1 MKCIP
6 VFLLISAAA
15 SYAADFNTGQAARL
29 IIGQTFITRGE
40 PGAGQ
45 SLLGGVGGVAYA
57 NDTLFVADSN
67 RPGSEP
73 NNNRVLIF
81 KNVSATI
88 PSPTAELFYTQRC
101 PACVGQA
108 DVVLGQPDFTSTA
121 QGRGKTGMRR
131 PTAVASDGK
140 VLAVADTDNNRV
152 LLWLT
157 IPNTNGAPA
166 DVVLGQAN
174 FDTGGTVIPPNARSM
189 RGPQGVWIQDGRL
202 YVADTQNHRVLIW
215 RTIPTSSGAPA
226 DIVLGQP
233 DFTTFVEP
241 DISQQKVDAKATNML
256 NPVSVT
262 SDGRRLVVTD
272 LGHNRVLIWNS
283 IPNANQAPAD
293 VVFGQPDMNSSLAN
307 NSYKVDGD
315 NKVKVLCDSTGAD
328 ADGKATFPVRCNA
341 TLDFPRFA
349 LSDGKRL
356 YIADGG
362 NDRVLVL
369 NSVPTENGKAA
380 DYVIGQLGGGIN
392 QASDAAD
399 STRTP
404 TSLAWDGTNLYVA
417 DAFNRRINIYSPG
430 ENTLPYTAVR
440 NAASF
445 AIYAVGG
452 VQLGGTVKEN
462 DEITLTIGGKDY
474 KYKIVKDN
482 DFPDIILAL
491 VNLINA
497 GDGDPNVFASP
508 NYATDSIILTARA
521 QGADGN
527 SVEYSVKTSTNA
539 QITATTSGATLAG
552 GMDAA
557 KIAPGTIVSIIG
569 DRLSDY
575 TASAAPGAAVL
586 PTELANTQVYFE
598 GVRAPLLFVSPEQIN
613 AQVPFEFLGT
623 TSTNAWVRT
632 VRKDGTVSVTTPAA
646 ITVVPQNPGIFTR
659 GGDKDPRPGVVL
671 HASSQASGTISVDG
685 TAHAGDTATVRI
697 EDRSYTYTVK
707 EGDTLDSIRDG
718 LIELI
723 NQDPKVYAF
732 AAGVFDRIRLRARV
746 FGPDGNGIPY
756 TGSAPEGAQVIISP
770 TGSELCC
777 ANVAGAPVT
786 DANPAVPGETLI
798 VYATGLGL
806 PDPTDYVA
814 TGEVFPAGIMNK
826 PKEFVSSLAGGKTA
840 NVLYAGLE
848 PGQVGVW
855 RVDLELNSDLPTNPQ
870 TQLTIAQDVYV
881 SNIVSFPVVDPRPPA
896 VTTP

>member
-1 MKCIP
+1 MKCIS
-6 VFLLISAAA
+6 VFLLVSAAA

-57 NDTLFVADSN
+57 NDMLFVADSN

-81 KNVSATI
+81 KNVSGTI

-108 DVVLGQPDFTSTA
+108 DVVLGQPDFTKTA
-121 QGRGKTGMRR
+121 VGRGKTGMRR

-140 VLAVADTDNNRV
+140 VLVVADTDNNRV
-152 LLWLT
+152 LIWLT
-157 IPNTNGAPA
+157 IPSSNGAPA

-174 FDTGGTVIPPNARSM
+174 FDGGATTVPPNARSM

-241 DISQQKVDAKATNML
+241 DISQQKVDAKPTNML

-262 SDGRRLVVTD
+262 SDGRRLFVTD
-272 LGHNRVLIWNS
+272 LGHNRILIWNS

-293 VVFGQPDMNSSLAN
+293 VVFGQPDMTSSLAN
-307 NSYKVDGD
+307 NSYKLDGE
-315 NKVKVLCDSTGAD
+315 NKVKVLCDSTGTD
-328 ADGKATFPVRCNA
+328 TDGKPVYPVRCNA

-356 YIADGG
+356 FVADGG
-362 NDRVLVL
+362 NDRVLVF
-369 NSVPTENGKAA
+369 NSVPLENGKAA

-417 DAFNRRINIYSPG
+417 DTFNRRINIYSPG
-430 ENTLPYTAVR
+430 ENSLPYTAVR

-452 VQLGGTVKEN
+452 VQIGGTIKEN
-462 DEITLTIGGKDY
+462 DEITIKIAGKEY

-482 DFPDIILAL
+482 DFPDVILAL

-497 GDGDPNVFASP
+497 GEGDPNVFASP
-508 NYATDSIILTARA
+508 NYFTDSIVLTARA

-527 SVEYSVKTSTNA
+527 AVEISVATSTNA
-539 QITATTSGATLAG
+539 QITAATSGANLSG
-552 GMDAA
+552 GQDAA
-557 KIAPGTIVSIIG
+557 KIAPGTIVSIVG
-569 DRLSDY
+569 RPAQRLQRKRR
-575 TASAAPGAAVL
+575 ARRHGAAYRAWPHAGVL
-586 PTELANTQVYFE
+586 RRRARAAAVRLPGPDQRAGSVRVPRHHQHQRLGPHGAE
-598 GVRAPLLFVSPEQIN
+598 GRHRFGDHA
-613 AQVPFEFLGT
+613 G
-623 TSTNAWVRT
+623 RHH
-632 VRKDGTVSVTTPAA
+632 RGAA
-646 ITVVPQNPGIFTR
+646 EPGH
-659 GGDKDPRPGVVL
+659 L
-671 HASSQASGTISVDG
+671 HA
-685 TAHAGDTATVRI
+685 R
-697 EDRSYTYTVK
+697 R
-707 EGDTLDSIRDG
+707 R
-718 LIELI
+718 
-723 NQDPKVYAF
+723 
-732 AAGVFDRIRLRARV
+732 
-746 FGPDGNGIPY
+746 
-756 TGSAPEGAQVIISP
+756 
-770 TGSELCC
+770 
-777 ANVAGAPVT
+777 
-786 DANPAVPGETLI
+786 
-798 VYATGLGL
+798 
-806 PDPTDYVA
+806 
-814 TGEVFPAGIMNK
+814 
-826 PKEFVSSLAGGKTA
+826 
-840 NVLYAGLE
+840 
-848 PGQVGVW
+848 
-855 RVDLELNSDLPTNPQ
+855 
-870 TQLTIAQDVYV
+870 
-881 SNIVSFPVVDPRPPA
+881 
-896 VTTP
+896 